1 MDQARAALAMY
12 EVDEMGLDRLDRAIL
27 TSLVDKFQGG
37 PVGLSTL
44 ALSVGEESETL
55 ELIHQRGEDRTV
67 ESIKTHLVDLIHRQC
82 RAGLIHRDL
91 PIRMNLRVI
100 SDSPEEAI
108 GNARRST

>member
-55 ELIHQRGEDRTV
+55 EAVCEPFLIRQGLLSRTPRGRVAT
-67 ESIKTHLVDLIHRQC
+67 S
-82 RAGLIHRDL
+82 AGWRHVGKEPPASLGVPTL
-91 PIRMNLRVI
+91 FEKRV
-100 SDSPEEAI
+100 
-108 GNARRST
+108 N